1 MVQTMKHYETKK
13 EKKKMEKALYTI
25 MSDFQDIQYNEKA
38 EKSIYCISHLRE
50 ENVTTYIYIDVD
62 VCR

>member
-1 MVQTMKHYETKK
+1 MKLKK
-13 EKKKMEKALYTI
+13 KKKKMEKALYTI

-38 EKSIYCISHLRE
+38 EKSIYCISHLRK